1 MAPEPSPL
9 RTDYLFSVYLGE
21 RRSEIRLL
29 PHTLTSAARWDG
41 DKDTRFPER
50 QSEHSPPPKPGG
62 VGGFQDPAWNARR
75 IPWLREAPLSLQ
87 ETSWLKYTGT
97 VNAGSPGDLFIS
109 LKHGQGG
116 ARLLSGV

>member
-62 VGGFQDPAWNARR
+62 VGGFQGPRMER
-75 IPWLREAPLSLQ
+75 SPRPL
-87 ETSWLKYTGT
+87 
-97 VNAGSPGDLFIS
+97 A
-109 LKHGQGG
+109 QGG
-116 ARLLSGV
+116 PAFLTGNLLVKIHRHS